1 MRSELVFAAD
11 TVKQFAAN
19 PRRGS
24 DYKATI
30 HNLTDQTITI
40 TVTNMNIQEASPVF
54 DAPASGALTVT
65 AGAVGLL
72 NEAYQGWNVACSSA
86 TGSVHITEA
95 G

>member
-1 MRSELVFAAD
+1 MRSELVFAAE

-30 HNLTDQTITI
+30 HNLTNQTITI

-54 DAPASGALTVT
+54 DVPASGALTVT
-65 AGAVGLL
+65 AGAVGVLSDP
-72 NEAYQGWNVACSSA
+72 YQGWNIACSSA